1 VVVTFIAFDGS
12 NAAQVALDVAWDGLR
27 PDTRGHRGPS
37 ALDFVLAGLQLANK
51 PMRLDVI
58 AAPSN
63 PLHVSTRRSAVAAA
77 DVVVAIVRD
86 KDADFDSI
94 KELETWIADAQRT
107 PLVIVLVDAPAAL
120 LVDGLA
126 RSFPYAIQRIDFDLD
141 VSPVMT
147 VLKQAAKHAASL
159 IVREQ
164 S

>member
-1 VVVTFIAFDGS
+1 
-12 NAAQVALDVAWDGLR
+12 
-27 PDTRGHRGPS
+27 
-37 ALDFVLAGLQLANK
+37 
-51 PMRLDVI
+51 
-58 AAPSN
+58 
-63 PLHVSTRRSAVAAA
+63 
-77 DVVVAIVRD
+77 
-86 KDADFDSI
+86 
-94 KELETWIADAQRT
+94 
-107 PLVIVLVDAPAAL
+107 VLVDAPAAL